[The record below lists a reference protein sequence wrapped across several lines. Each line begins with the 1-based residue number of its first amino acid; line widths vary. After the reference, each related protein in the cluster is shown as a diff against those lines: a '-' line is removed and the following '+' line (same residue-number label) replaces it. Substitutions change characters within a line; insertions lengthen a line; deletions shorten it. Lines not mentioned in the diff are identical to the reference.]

1 VLLPWKLALPFKV
14 WRTGKGGIVALPL
27 LEFGISS
34 EALLCIHAA
43 IGRKIA
49 SGKISGGTM

>member
-1 VLLPWKLALPFKV
+1 LAPPFQV

-27 LEFGISS
+27 LRFGISS

-43 IGRKIA
+43 IGTKITF
-49 SGKISGGTM
+49 GKISGGTM